1 LICCASLE
9 ITSRRCHFNS
19 PVEMVVSRRR
29 RGLLAASCAFLV
41 IAALCHRGL
50 AWLGAGKASNPEH
63 TASPGRRSV
72 LQESAAAATAAMW
85 LMPDEAEA
93 FRVDRIF
100 NAKQQLV
107 PKIRKYYQKLEGLR
121 DDLLLQ
127 VELAAGSRVEFR
139 ARPAEWF
146 SGVDNKF
153 DGIFQVVG
161 QLDAKYGC
169 TPYKLEAGSI
179 ALVARGICTFEQ
191 KAQMAKQAGAKAI
204 IVYDEKM
211 SKAPLEQQNRTG
223 RVASK
228 GIQSY
233 QAGDALSG
241 ASSAALEKGM
251 TLMMGDQGK
260 PDLDGCMITRANG
273 TALVD
278 SISNGFQPKVLDVK
292 RSRFEDGIDRFIKK
306 DLPKLSTAMDG
317 YSLIQRVSKTD
328 PNEPIVNQL
337 KADLKEF
344 EKAVRS
350 KDYGEI
356 RKTWKKW
363 NSDLDPDIGV
373 WDLAEVF

>member
-1 LICCASLE
+1 
-9 ITSRRCHFNS
+9 
-19 PVEMVVSRRR
+19 MVVSRRR
-29 RGLLAASCAFLV
+29 RGLLAASCACLV

-85 LMPDEAEA
+85 LMPEEAEA

-153 DGIFQVVG
+153 DGTFQVVG
-161 QLDAKYGC
+161 QLDGKYGC

-191 KAQMAKQAGAKAI
+191 KAQMAKAAGAKAI

-241 ASSAALEKGM
+241 ASSAAVEKGM

-278 SISNGFQPKVLDVK
+278 SINNGFQPKVLDVK

-337 KADLKEF
+337 KADQKEF

-363 NSDLDPDIGV
+363 NSDLDQTVGV

>member
-1 LICCASLE
+1 MDVFSYLAVRS
-9 ITSRRCHFNS
+9 F
-19 PVEMVVSRRR
+19 EM
-29 RGLLAASCAFLV
+29 AQQQAF
-41 IAALCHRGL
+41 
-50 AWLGAGKASNPEH
+50 E
-63 TASPGRRSV
+63 
-72 LQESAAAATAAMW
+72 
-85 LMPDEAEA
+85 
-93 FRVDRIF
+93 
-100 NAKQQLV
+100 
-107 PKIRKYYQKLEGLR
+107 
-121 DDLLLQ
+121 
-127 VELAAGSRVEFR
+127 VELYEASEMTSYSKWSWPAAGWSSVQAAQQGFR
-139 ARPAEWF
+139 QKREEIETATFQHDSKYEARPAEWF

-153 DGIFQVVG
+153 DGTFQVVG

-191 KAQMAKQAGAKAI
+191 KAQMAKEAGAKAI

-278 SISNGFQPKVLDVK
+278 SINNGFQPKVLDVK

-337 KADLKEF
+337 KADLKDF

-356 RKTWKKW
+356 RKTPAVGDKCRCLGSREAVTHGAHRKQ
-363 NSDLDPDIGV
+363 LDHDDHGLTRPLVALFPALERRSSGR
-373 WDLAEVF
+373 LLQFYRFELQAEVILDFQAPECRHWMGAF